1 MHYSSLSITSQ
12 HLPNYSTNDNHTT
25 TLTLCRPAYI
35 IWTLHSRLRLLERMD
50 ATRKREARDLSKMQG
65 EVEHYFSF
73 VSEQQHKLLEMLG
86 KVNDFTLKLAEK
98 VLTKGE
104 YQAPTAKP
112 ATLERVP
119 RPLLRTKPV
128 MSKREEAKDESAIAL

>member
-1 MHYSSLSITSQ
+1 MNATLIATALLALSCVVMGY
-12 HLPNYSTNDNHTT
+12 L
-25 TLTLCRPAYI
+25 

-65 EVEHYFSF
+65 DVEHYFSF
-73 VSEQQHKLLEMLG
+73 VSGQQHKILEILG
-86 KVNDFTLKLAEK
+86 NTNDLTLKLAKK
-98 VLTKGE
+98 VLAKGE

-119 RPLLRTKPV
+119 RPLRTKPV
-128 MSKREEAKDESAIAL
+128 MSKREETKE

>member
-1 MHYSSLSITSQ
+1 MTITLLLLLSAG
-12 HLPNYSTNDNHTT
+12 L
-25 TLTLCRPAYI
+25 LVMAYFL
-35 IWTLHSRLRLLERMD
+35 WMLHSRLRLLERMD

-65 EVEHYFSF
+65 EVEHYFSDVEHYFSF

-98 VLTKGE
+98 VLAKGE

-112 ATLERVP
+112 VTLERVP
-119 RPLLRTKPV
+119 RQLRTKPV
-128 MSKREEAKDESAIAL
+128 MNPQPTTDK

>member
-1 MHYSSLSITSQ
+1 MNATLIATALLALSCVVMGY
-12 HLPNYSTNDNHTT
+12 L
-25 TLTLCRPAYI
+25 L
-35 IWTLHSRLRLLERMD
+35 WTLHSRLRLLERMD
-50 ATRKREARDLSKMQG
+50 ATRKRDARDLSNMQG

-104 YQAPTAKP
+104 YQATTAKP
-112 ATLERVP
+112 ATLDRVP
-119 RPLLRTKPV
+119 RPLRTKP
-128 MSKREEAKDESAIAL
+128 AKQQPYQGGDQHQINDRDRKLLTAGENER

>member
-1 MHYSSLSITSQ
+1 MTITLLLLLSAG
-12 HLPNYSTNDNHTT
+12 L
-25 TLTLCRPAYI
+25 LVMAYLL
-35 IWTLHSRLRLLERMD
+35 WTLHSRLRLLERLD

-73 VSEQQHKLLEMLG
+73 VSGQQHKILEILG
-86 KVNDFTLKLAEK
+86 NANDLTLKLAEK

-112 ATLERVP
+112 TTLERVP
-119 RPLLRTKPV
+119 RPLRTKPV
-128 MSKREEAKDESAIAL
+128 MRKREETKDESTITI

>member
-1 MHYSSLSITSQ
+1 MNATLIATILLALSCVVMGY
-12 HLPNYSTNDNHTT
+12 L
-25 TLTLCRPAYI
+25 

-50 ATRKREARDLSKMQG
+50 A
-65 EVEHYFSF
+65 
-73 VSEQQHKLLEMLG
+73 
-86 KVNDFTLKLAEK
+86 TLKLAEK

-112 ATLERVP
+112 VMLERVP

-128 MSKREEAKDESAIAL
+128 MRKREEAKDESTITR

>member
-1 MHYSSLSITSQ
+1 MTITLLLLLLLSAG
-12 HLPNYSTNDNHTT
+12 LLVMGYF
-25 TLTLCRPAYI
+25 L
-35 IWTLHSRLRLLERMD
+35 WTLHSRLRLLERMD

-86 KVNDFTLKLAEK
+86 KVNDVTLAEK
-98 VLTKGE
+98 VLTKDE

-119 RPLLRTKPV
+119 RPLRTKPV
-128 MSKREEAKDESAIAL
+128 MNPQPTTDK

>member
-1 MHYSSLSITSQ
+1 MTITLLLLLLLSAGLIVMG
-12 HLPNYSTNDNHTT
+12 YF
-25 TLTLCRPAYI
+25 

-73 VSEQQHKLLEMLG
+73 VSGQQHKILEILG
-86 KVNDFTLKLAEK
+86 NANDLTLKLAEK

-119 RPLLRTKPV
+119 RPWRTKPV
-128 MSKREEAKDESAIAL
+128 MSEREEAKE

>member
-1 MHYSSLSITSQ
+1 MTITLLFLLSAGLLLMSY
-12 HLPNYSTNDNHTT
+12 L
-25 TLTLCRPAYI
+25 L
-35 IWTLHSRLRLLERMD
+35 WTLHSRLRLLERMD
-50 ATRKREARDLSKMQG
+50 ATRKQEARDISKMQG

-112 ATLERVP
+112 ATMERVP
-119 RPLLRTKPV
+119 RPLRTKPV
-128 MSKREEAKDESAIAL
+128 MNPQPYQGGDQHQINDRDRQLLTAGENER

>member
-1 MHYSSLSITSQ
+1 MTIT
-12 HLPNYSTNDNHTT
+12 LLLLFAGLLVMGYF
-25 TLTLCRPAYI
+25 L
-35 IWTLHSRLRLLERMD
+35 WTLHSRLRLLERMD
-50 ATRKREARDLSKMQG
+50 AARKQEARDISKMQG

-86 KVNDFTLKLAEK
+86 KVSDFTLKLAEK

-112 ATLERVP
+112 TTLGRVP
-119 RPLLRTKPV
+119 QPLLRTKPV
-128 MSKREEAKDESAIAL
+128 MNPKPTTDKQ

>member
-1 MHYSSLSITSQ
+1 MTITLLLLSAG
-12 HLPNYSTNDNHTT
+12 LLMMGY
-25 TLTLCRPAYI
+25 LL
-35 IWTLHSRLRLLERMD
+35 WTLHSRLRLLERMD
-50 ATRKREARDLSKMQG
+50 ATRKRDERDLSKMQG

-98 VLTKGE
+98 VLTKDE

-112 ATLERVP
+112 ATLGRVP
-119 RPLLRTKPV
+119 RPLMRTKPV
-128 MSKREEAKDESAIAL
+128 MNPKPTTDKQ

>member
-1 MHYSSLSITSQ
+1 MTITLLLLLSAG
-12 HLPNYSTNDNHTT
+12 L
-25 TLTLCRPAYI
+25 LVMAYLL
-35 IWTLHSRLRLLERMD
+35 WTLHSRLRLLERMD
-50 ATRKREARDLSKMQG
+50 ATRKREARELSKMQG

-73 VSEQQHKLLEMLG
+73 VSEQQYKILEMLG

-98 VLTKGE
+98 VLTKDE

-112 ATLERVP
+112 VTLERVP

-128 MSKREEAKDESAIAL
+128 MSKREEAKE

>member
-1 MHYSSLSITSQ
+1 MNATLIATIFLALS
-12 HLPNYSTNDNHTT
+12 
-25 TLTLCRPAYI
+25 CVVMAYLL
-35 IWTLHSRLRLLERMD
+35 WTLHSRLRLLERMD

-73 VSEQQHKLLEMLG
+73 VSGQQHKILEILG
-86 KVNDFTLKLAEK
+86 NANDLTLKLAEK

-112 ATLERVP
+112 TTLERVP
-119 RPLLRTKPV
+119 RPWRTKPV
-128 MSKREEAKDESAIAL
+128 MSKREEAKE

>member
-1 MHYSSLSITSQ
+1 MTITLLLLLSAGLLVI
-12 HLPNYSTNDNHTT
+12 
-25 TLTLCRPAYI
+25 AYLL
-35 IWTLHSRLRLLERMD
+35 WTLHSRLRLLERMD
-50 ATRKREARDLSKMQG
+50 STRKRETRDISKMQG

-73 VSEQQHKLLEMLG
+73 VSEQQHKLLEILG

-98 VLTKGE
+98 VLAKGQ

-119 RPLLRTKPV
+119 RPLRTKPV
-128 MSKREEAKDESAIAL
+128 MSKREEAKE

>member
-1 MHYSSLSITSQ
+1 MTITLLLLLSAG
-12 HLPNYSTNDNHTT
+12 L
-25 TLTLCRPAYI
+25 LVMAYLL
-35 IWTLHSRLRLLERMD
+35 WTLHSRLRLLERMD
-50 ATRKREARDLSKMQG
+50 ATRKRDARDLSKMQG

-73 VSEQQHKLLEMLG
+73 IIEQQHKLLEMLG

-104 YQAPTAKP
+104 YKAPTAKP

-119 RPLLRTKPV
+119 RPLRTKPV
-128 MSKREEAKDESAIAL
+128 MSKREEAKE

>member
-1 MHYSSLSITSQ
+1 MTITLLLLLSAG
-12 HLPNYSTNDNHTT
+12 LLVMGY
-25 TLTLCRPAYI
+25 L

-65 EVEHYFSF
+65 GVAHYFSF

-98 VLTKGE
+98 VLTKDE

-119 RPLLRTKPV
+119 RPLRTKPV
-128 MSKREEAKDESAIAL
+128 MNPQPTTDK

>member
-1 MHYSSLSITSQ
+1 MTITLLLLLSAG
-12 HLPNYSTNDNHTT
+12 L
-25 TLTLCRPAYI
+25 LVMAYL

-50 ATRKREARDLSKMQG
+50 DTRKREARDLSKMQG

-86 KVNDFTLKLAEK
+86 KVNDVTLKLAEK
-98 VLTKGE
+98 VLAKGE

-119 RPLLRTKPV
+119 RPLRTKP
-128 MSKREEAKDESAIAL
+128 AKQQPYQGGDQHQINDRDRKLLTAGENER